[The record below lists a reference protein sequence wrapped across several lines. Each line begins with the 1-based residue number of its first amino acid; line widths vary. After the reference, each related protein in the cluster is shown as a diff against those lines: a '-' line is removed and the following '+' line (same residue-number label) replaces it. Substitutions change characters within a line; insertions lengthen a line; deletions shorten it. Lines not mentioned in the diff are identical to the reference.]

1 MNEIYES
8 VKKIIIDIAYIP
20 EDEITLNSA
29 MIDDLCL
36 SSIEIMTIIGD
47 IEAKYNIKFSPDEL
61 SKIRNIG
68 ELIEF
73 IKGKTN

>member
-68 ELIEF
+68 ELIES